1 MKLGLEVWDKFA
13 TNEVHWLW
21 PLTMLLNHKG
31 FIYLFII
38 FCAFLMCALLL
49 GKDKIILFK
58 IFLKGLGFLF
68 WVKLV
73 D

>member
-1 MKLGLEVWDKFA
+1 MKLGLEVWGKFA
-13 TNEVHWLW
+13 TSDVHWLW
-21 PLTMLLNHKG
+21 PLAMLLNHKG

-38 FCAFLMCALLL
+38 FCAFFMCALLL